1 MELNSSKLHLSS
13 SFSQSEISF
22 GGLRPKKKQIVL
34 IVLFIGVISASGG
47 FLLGYFLKG
56 DKTIKNEHCPKTKD
70 QSESNPRDGNEAF
83 SQFKQNVNTTELEE
97 TLRFYSKEPHLAG
110 GDRQRQLAFKLAETW
125 RGYVFDEVEIP
136 DYKVLLSYPEENN
149 PNTISVV
156 SENGTLVKNFTEQLK
171 VSPGPGIKATDWF
184 TPYTAYSNNGTA
196 EGRLVYVNRGT
207 AKDLQELEKLN
218 ISLNGTILLTRDFWG
233 FFTLTS
239 LAISK
244 GAKGI
249 LMYPDPNVYAP
260 EGIGKNSTYPN
271 APWLSSEA
279 VPLGGVYGELGDP
292 LSKGLPSKEGIFQK
306 SKKNWQ
312 VGLPLLL
319 QPISY
324 GTARSLLEEVGVDD
338 IPSEWLKNL
347 DLTLQLNLH
356 GSSGRNRTV
365 KLTINNQ
372 LVQKTIYN
380 VIGTIN
386 GWQEPDRYVF
396 LGNHRDAW
404 VYGAAD
410 ATTGIAV
417 LKETSRV
424 LGKLLKQGWR
434 PRRTIKL
441 CSFGGEEF
449 GLIGS
454 VEWMEENSLIF
465 KERGVAYLNT
475 DVPVQGN
482 YVLLAQTSPLLSDVI
497 YKWTKLVEV
506 PFENGSYE
514 SIYDV
519 MLKRG
524 PTPSN
529 PHEPKLWAFQ
539 FASDYIPFFF
549 MAGIPSAD
557 FSYFFGY
564 DEQKGGWKLYPSY
577 HTQEDNFYWVKK
589 FADPE
594 FEIHRAMTLLMG
606 GMLLDLSDSQII
618 PFNLSRLMNT
628 IHRAFD
634 SLTALNSTFKSEKAV
649 RDGISAVSRS
659 IANFSRSYNSFTDLV
674 SKVSREKNVNPL
686 KVRLLN
692 NQLSQVGKSFID
704 SRHSTHNPSI
714 FQNVLFKDSFLGV
727 LGAFVEARTTNDTAK
742 IQEQLSIVSIALS
755 TAAKILEPIRLPKDK

>member
-1 MELNSSKLHLSS
+1 MELASSKLHLSAS
-13 SFSQSEISF
+13 VSSEISF
-22 GGLRPKKKQIVL
+22 GGSRPKKKHVVL
-34 IVLFIGVISASGG
+34 IVLFIGIISASGG

-56 DKTIKNEHCPKTKD
+56 DKGRDSPKTKD
-70 QSESNPRDGNEAF
+70 KSETNPLNGDEAF
-83 SQFKQNVNTTELEE
+83 SHFKKNVNTTELEE
-97 TLRFYSKEPHLAG
+97 TLRFYSQVPHMAG
-110 GDRQRQLAFKLAETW
+110 GERQQQLAYKLAEKW
-125 RGYVFDEVEIP
+125 REYGFDKVELP
-136 DYKVLLSYPEENN
+136 KYKVLLSYPEDNN

-156 SENGTLVKNFTEQLK
+156 SEDGTLVKTFKEQLK
-171 VSPGPGIKATDWF
+171 VSPGPGIKATSLF

-196 EGRLVYVNRGT
+196 EGRLVYVNQGT
-207 AKDLQELEKLN
+207 AKDLQKLEKLN
-218 ISLNGTILLTRDFWG
+218 ISLNGTILLTRDFWS
-233 FFTLTS
+233 FFTLS
-239 LAISK
+239 QLAVNK

-249 LMYPDPNVYAP
+249 LMYPDPNIYAP
-260 EGIGKNSTYPN
+260 KGIGKNSTYPN

-292 LSKGLPSKEGIFQK
+292 LSKGVPAKEGIFQK
-306 SKKNWQ
+306 SKKDWH
-312 VGLPLLL
+312 VGLPILL

-324 GTARSLLEEVGVDD
+324 GTARSVLEEVGVDD
-338 IPSEWLKNL
+338 IPPEWLRELNI
-347 DLTLQLNLH
+347 TLQLNPR
-356 GSSGRNRTV
+356 GSRGGNRTI

-410 ATTGIAV
+410 ATTGMAV

-424 LGKLLKQGWR
+424 LGKLMKGGWR

-482 YVLLAQTSPLLSDVI
+482 YVLLAQSSPLLSDII
-497 YKWTKLVEV
+497 YKWTKMVEV
-506 PFENGSYE
+506 PFEKGTYK

-519 MLKRG
+519 MLERG

-564 DEQKGGWKLYPSY
+564 DENKGGWQLYPSY

-618 PFNLSRLMNT
+618 PFNLSRLTNT
-628 IHRAFD
+628 LHRAFN
-634 SLTALNSTFKSEKAV
+634 SLTALQSSFMWEKAV
-649 RDGISAVSRS
+649 RESISAVNRS
-659 IANFSRSYNSFTDLV
+659 ISNFSRSCDSFTNFV
-674 SKVSREKNVNPL
+674 SEVSRGKNVNPL
-686 KVRLLN
+686 TVRLLN
-692 NQLSQVGKSFID
+692 NQLSQVGKPFID
-704 SRHSTHNPSI
+704 SRLITTNPHI
-714 FQNVLFKDSFLGV
+714 YLNVLFRDTFIGV
-727 LGAFVEARTTNDTAK
+727 FGAFQEANKTNDTTK
-742 IQEQLSIVSIALS
+742 IREQLSIVSVAIS
-755 TAAKILEPIRLPKDK
+755 TAAKILEPIKLPEKK